1 MPQGFSIRPAR
12 VEGAAAKRTP
22 PAAGEVYLL
31 YARPASWSS
40 GQGRALLG
48 AAVAALPEVRYRL
61 D

>member
-1 MPQGFSIRPAR
+1 MPQGFSIRPPR

-22 PAAGEVYLL
+22 PAGEVYSL

-48 AAVAALPEVRYRL
+48 AAVAALPEMRYRL